1 MKLKNWFWEILE
13 KSVRDATSMVCFC
26 LFGKKRSRIMGFLSK
41 IQKKVGP
48 LNFNASGPSVSHL
61 LYYLLNFSRYVLLQI
76 YIRNADISKRC
87 CSSDEHWKQRCKNK
101 GNVFKIVL
109 NCEIGS
115 CATMNFHFTKVKI
128 TKE

>member
-48 LNFNASGPSVSHL
+48 LNFNASGLSVSHL

-76 YIRNADISKRC
+76 YIRNADISKR
-87 CSSDEHWKQRCKNK
+87 DVVHRTN
-101 GNVFKIVL
+101 
-109 NCEIGS
+109 IGS
-115 CATMNFHFTKVKI
+115 KDVRTKRTYLKSFLI
-128 TKE
+128 AR